1 MNGGF
6 MRFLMCMILAVIVT
20 AGLSVTAEAQP
31 EIPPPEKQIQA
42 AVSPAPEAM
51 RENAEVKGYNSQGEL
66 VILREGSN
74 ELICL
79 ADNPDDDR
87 FHAACYHKDLESFM
101 KRGRDL
107 RKEGKSRDEVRE
119 IRRREIEAGDIPM
132 PQKPMALYS
141 VTGSAG
147 SFDYSTGSLKQA
159 QPLYVVYIPYATEA
173 TTGIST
179 SPASEGAPWLMDP
192 DTPWAHIM
200 VSTGQSIGTEEN

>member
-1 MNGGF
+1 
-6 MRFLMCMILAVIVT
+6 MRFLKCMVSAAILTAGFGVT
-20 AGLSVTAEAQP
+20 ADAQP
-31 EIPPPEKQIQA
+31 VIHSAEKQIQA

-51 RENAEVKGYNSQGEL
+51 RTNAEVKGYNSQGTL
-66 VILREGSN
+66 VTLRKGSN

-79 ADNPDDDR
+79 ADDPDDDR
-87 FHAACYHKDLESFM
+87 FHAACYHKDLEPFM

-107 RKEGKSRDEVRE
+107 RKEGKTRDEIRE
-119 IRRREIEAGDIPM
+119 IRRREIETGDIPM

-141 VTGSAG
+141 LTGSNG
-147 SFDYSTGSLKQA
+147 SFDYDTGSLKEA
-159 QPLYVVYIPYATEA
+159 RPLYVVYIPYATEA

-200 VSTGQSIGTEEN
+200 VSTGQSIGTASGN